1 MRHAWQTHTPFG
13 GHRFLDFVNTVDD
26 ERKTR
31 ARNGLPDWPTVL
43 VWCRWAGVIDDDES
57 AALVATPPAEGAA
70 AWDALIGFR
79 EAGYAVLSAVA
90 GGVPPPEPARSA
102 VEAAAA
108 TGLARATLAPTS
120 DGLGWTAP
128 AGALGGEVVRVRL
141 ALAFLDLVGCRDLA
155 RLRECGRCTGLYL
168 DHGRG
173 AGRRWCRMSTCGNRA
188 KVERHRRQR

>member
-1 MRHAWQTHTPFG
+1 MGHAWQTHPPFG

-31 ARNGLPDWPTVL
+31 ARNALPDWPTVL
-43 VWCRWAGVIDDDES
+43 AWNRCAGVIDDDER
-57 AALVATPPAEGAA
+57 AALEATPPGERAA
-70 AWDALIGFR
+70 AWHALIAFR
-79 EAGYAVLSAVA
+79 EAAYAVLSAVA
-90 GGVPPPEPARSA
+90 AEAPPPEPARA
-102 VEAAAA
+102 NLEAAAA
-108 TGLARATLAPTS
+108 ADLARATLAATA
-120 DGLGWTAP
+120 DGLRWTAP
-128 AGALGGEVVRVRL
+128 AEALGAEVVRVRL

-188 KVERHRRQR
+188 KVERHRRKR